1 MQPASLGPTAR
12 RFRTLFFVLALSPY
26 AGVVHAQLS
35 NTPNSIYLI
44 AGGTQGTSDGTGPAA
59 QFSNSS
65 YGISANPDGNL
76 YVVDTE
82 SDTIRKITPAG
93 VVSTLA
99 GMAGVEGSAD
109 GTGAAARFFI
119 PIFSAADAAGNLY
132 IADQLNHT
140 IRKVTTAGVVSTVAG
155 MAGVSGSADGTGTA
169 ALFRFPTGI
178 AVDASGNLYVSD
190 SGSYTIRKITPA
202 GLVSTLAGMAGVTGS
217 ADGVG
222 GAARFNVPLAVTA
235 DPAGNLYVS
244 DTLNRTIRKITPAG
258 LVSTLAGTPG
268 LAGSDDGTGPAARFQ
283 EPLGI
288 ALDSAGNVYVA
299 DDQRIRKITP
309 GGAVTSVAGSGVIGN
324 FPGAIRGVTVISTD
338 KLAVTTAGF
347 SIIGVNFDGGFQ
359 YDFTGF
365 AQPVD
370 NPPTVNTVRAG
381 SAVPLKFSLA
391 GDKGLA
397 VLAPGFPRSQ
407 TVLCST
413 TAPVAAITETVSAGG
428 SSLTYDALADRYTY
442 VWKTDKAWADT
453 CRQLTVRLSDG
464 SDHTAL
470 FRFGQ

>member
-1 MQPASLGPTAR
+1 MTDVLGQNMKSIFDLPQLFDEISAGMRAKVQDDFTAMGIALKQFMVVSINPTEETAKAIDERSSMGAIGDMNKYMQYKTAQA
-12 RFRTLFFVLALSPY
+12 VGDAAKS
-26 AGVVHAQLS
+26 G
-35 NTPNSIYLI
+35 
-44 AGGTQGTSDGTGPAA
+44 GGTGEGLGLGA
-59 QFSNSS
+59 
-65 YGISANPDGNL
+65 GI
-76 YVVDTE
+76 
-82 SDTIRKITPAG
+82 
-93 VVSTLA
+93 
-99 GMAGVEGSAD
+99 
-109 GTGAAARFFI
+109 
-119 PIFSAADAAGNLY
+119 
-132 IADQLNHT
+132 
-140 IRKVTTAGVVSTVAG
+140 G

-397 VLAPGFPRSQ
+397 VLAPGYPRSQ
-407 TVLCST
+407 PVLCST
-413 TAPVAAITETVSAGG
+413 TAPVAAVTETVSAGG